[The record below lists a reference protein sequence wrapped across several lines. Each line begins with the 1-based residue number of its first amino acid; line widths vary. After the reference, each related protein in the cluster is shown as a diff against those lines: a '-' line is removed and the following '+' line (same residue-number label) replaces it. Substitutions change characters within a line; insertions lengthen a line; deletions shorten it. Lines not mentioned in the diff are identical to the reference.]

1 MKNHFYDEFELSGPP
16 APREPLDKPLPGGDL
31 LALTTSSTVQF
42 HGHRIKISD
51 LARRF
56 DLPALVLLARLRQGL
71 PPEFALNPPIRVQ
84 SRPHPDDVWRV
95 SQGSERT

>member
-1 MKNHFYDEFELSGPP
+1 MKGDLDDDFELSGPP
-16 APREPLDKPLPGGDL
+16 APREPLDRPLPNARL
-31 LALTTSSTVQF
+31 LALTTSSMVEF
-42 HGHRIKISD
+42 HGHCIKISE

-71 PPEFALNPPIRVQ
+71 PPEFALNPPERVR

-95 SQGSERT
+95 WRGSERM